1 MTLSKGAVGNLVNRY
16 RAVLK
21 KCHLMNVFG
30 SLAVAA
36 LITMGGSVALAAGD
50 AAYEGALA
58 DSVTGDGGKAI
69 GGWNFTT
76 AGGLDGDHSTA
87 SSNITATGGSFD
99 EIIGGNHIKM
109 LDSSDAISIGN
120 TQTTIRDTTGIGY
133 VIGGSKANNASTSL
147 KNGATS
153 LTIEGGNDIAQS
165 GMVIGGSYVKATG
178 NPGGGKAAVST
189 AQTASTTLLISG
201 GTFAGSVIGGSAA
214 HDYTTYPGAQG
225 TVSPQLSVTDGDT
238 KVTISGGSF
247 AKTKDINAAV
257 VGGGLAFGKGA
268 ASTVTGTSTLT
279 VTGGMFN
286 GNIHAGGA
294 AVNGGTASVANSV
307 LNIEDGANKISG
319 LNAVYGGGL
328 DSGVSG
334 SLTTNIKELGT
345 GTTDFKT
352 GIYGGSKAA
361 VNGLALKDGNV
372 VMNVS
377 DSILC
382 ADIRGGGGAFG
393 SGSSSTTDSST
404 LQISNTTVSGYES
417 GTNIWTGRIFGAGM
431 AEGKDALIK
440 HGSSSVVVENV
451 TGVTYDK
458 DTGELSKEDG
468 ARVYGGGQAFGSNL
482 GEKVFVDSAK
492 VVVKGE
498 KTSLAEV
505 YGGSIVSGT
514 SKPETSGLV
523 VLGSSDVTIENG
535 TIMGCVLGGNNA
547 NWFGR
552 SVVGKQNEQGAYTFN
567 KEKYSAG
574 STKVTISG
582 GDVSQALVAGGSLS
596 DYGWY
601 YNQNGVRESA
611 VFGTTDVTVSGGKAG
626 TVIGGGIASYY
637 NTESLVESGE
647 QLTDASPR
655 SFVEGKTSVTVSG
668 GEVGNII
675 GGGFAQSNQKD
686 LPAFAEV
693 KGDSTVSV
701 TGGTVSGSIFGGG
714 MADGE
719 GTGANVTGNTSIIIS
734 GGELQGD
741 IYAGGAAEGT
751 GSSADVGGSATI
763 TFLNGSAFTNAV
775 HGQGRGATVTGDSI
789 LAFGNLGTGYTGIFE
804 GSFDGFNFLN
814 VASGSSVT
822 LANGLDNASVGDEL
836 KLNGAGTVI
845 SDVTLSDAK
854 KLEVAN
860 GTFQSSLVDLSGNSN
875 LMVSGGVLSTM
886 ENGVLSFADSAHL
899 TLTDG
904 AANLYKNMVLDKSYN
919 TLSGI
924 GEAIVGI
931 SGDLNILLGG
941 AEYTAA
947 QYNQAKD
954 GLLGAGEDAV
964 LNFLDGTL
972 KVQDGEQVVIGGT
985 VDANNKVTL
994 AGGTPV
1000 VAQADEAAKDAGA
1013 KIASVPDRF
1022 IQVVAADDADKALL
1036 TASSLEVKNSA
1047 FSAKGLQ
1054 VNPTDAESGV
1064 HLDVTG
1070 GTTLTLVGGD
1080 TVDSSVIIDE
1090 GGNAVKTRIAV
1101 DGGAT
1106 LNLGIAGNTGNQ
1118 MASMD
1123 GLEVRE
1129 GTVKVNGNGLE
1140 STQHTY
1146 GELTV
1151 AHENAAVNFNKATVV
1166 AEKATLE
1173 AGSVTAENAAVRF
1186 TELNAQNGS
1195 LQVLN
1200 STAHIE
1206 NLTAAGGSLFVDPAH
1221 VKVETLSGD
1230 TFDTTLLVGDGSVV
1244 EIGSIA
1250 DIQAKAA
1257 EAGLHPTAFGDGF
1270 TVASGESMLALGNR
1284 IALGPNGR
1292 IVVDAGVNKDGEI
1305 GGTPVHDAAYFGDT
1319 SLLVVD
1325 SAIASGEGAIKAHA
1339 ATDTITV
1346 KQGAKLYIVDAKAN
1360 DTYTVASN
1368 FADASSTVEGWT
1380 GSDLV
1385 TNRLINAERI
1395 AGTDGTVTVRTTA
1408 KQAASLYPDLSI
1420 PHTLDSMIGAN
1431 QNDVDSANAGIRFL
1445 SRAMEP
1451 QFLADGDVVPTI
1463 DGAAQLAYAGG
1474 VQASTIAVAQAPTRA
1489 IQDHLSLASNVAQ
1502 QGTSLHEDGFDL
1514 WANALYG
1521 ANRARDFS
1529 AGSLDAGYNSDFA
1542 GGVIG
1547 GDWTFGAGAGKGRVG
1562 LAFNVGTGDTKS
1574 RGDFNGTKN
1583 DFDFWGVSLYGGWSM
1598 DNINVVADFGY
1609 SASKNELKQD
1619 IPSSLGM
1626 GGKIKADVDSDV
1638 ITAGVKAEY
1647 MVKTDVLDVM
1657 PHVGVRY
1664 MAVKTDSFSTKLDQG
1679 GDLFRTDGDLQHVWQ
1694 FPVGVNLSKSF
1705 ETESGWKIKPQADLS
1720 VVPAAGDTKTKIDVR
1735 TPGVDAS
1742 DSMKRRVMDTTS
1754 FDGVFGVEVQK
1765 DNVSFGLGY
1774 NVQASEH
1781 QTGQGVTASFMY
1793 KF

>member
-30 SLAVAA
+30 SLAVAGM
-36 LITMGGSVALAAGD
+36 LIMGGAGIAGAWQAGD
-50 AAYEGALA
+50 IDNKGTSAEGFLLA
-58 DSVTGDGGKAI
+58 TNVANTAVSYDENTKIATVSGSLVVNTEDNLAIQARVDKKQAIYPRIDVMSDVNLSAGQVAVSGQDGIVNIGSAGNYVSNIVLHSKFKAQGETDPTELYSAIFARNLFGEGQVNLYGKAI
-69 GGWNFTT
+69 AITTEERALQSGKWGNAISGNGSGAINIHGTDKVTIRGAIESLNAYMQKGGTSSIKININQDAADTATVDMEGIYINAADKSEVNIKGADGSSVTSKLIASAVNKTSGGKININLAGDTSSYTGIIDAKNGGDISVT
-76 AGGLDGDHSTA
+76 AGTISSVGDATGEAVSVDAATVTLKGNAVTLSHQANEKVSGQEYVNVSLLNNGGKVDITADKLTFNA
-87 SSNITATGGSFD
+87 SSVSTYDPNKTEGTNHHAAVLAGNSEMAINVKELYIGSNEKGGDRGIRLTGANNKLTILADKIVSYTGDEFVHVRKNAANSVANIGTADQRIGEFEAHTTLGKGDYGVAILQANEGGTVNFYADKALFDGVTNNEGGVFGSGSYGAVNVDATALTINGNLCGTYGKMLGQSDKTFALKVATEKLDLEGNINAGSMGTQNSKMDRQTNVTVAAGSANIT
-99 EIIGGNHIKM
+99 GNISAWERGDIRLDVAKALDIKGQITTNKM
-109 LDSSDAISIGN
+109 TTEGAKAASVAISADTFRVTAEDYAVKVDEDTTVTLNAKTKGVLTAQNALSGAGSIVNLGVLDLAGN
-120 TQTTIRDTTGIGY
+120 TSQFTGTF
-133 VIGGSKANNASTSL
+133 S
-147 KNGATS
+147 
-153 LTIEGGNDIAQS
+153 QS
-165 GMVIGGSYVKATG
+165 AG
-178 NPGGGKAAVST
+178 
-189 AQTASTTLLISG
+189 STTLSGDFFGGNVELSG
-201 GTFAGSVIGGSAA
+201 GALNADVAKIASGKAVNVSDGTITVAKSLDLSAGALSVSGMGSAIVA
-214 HDYTTYPGAQG
+214 EKGTTTFGQ
-225 TVSPQLSVTDGDT
+225 DGSLT
-238 KVTISGGSF
+238 LSGGSF
-247 AKTKDINAAV
+247 VADAGSFISDAFDAFDGVGNAV
-257 VGGGLAFGKGA
+257 VG
-268 ASTVTGTSTLT
+268 T
-279 VTGGMFN
+279 
-286 GNIHAGGA
+286 
-294 AVNGGTASVANSV
+294 
-307 LNIEDGANKISG
+307 
-319 LNAVYGGGL
+319 
-328 DSGVSG
+328 SG
-334 SLTTNIKELGT
+334 SLNL
-345 GTTDFKT
+345 
-352 GIYGGSKAA
+352 
-361 VNGLALKDGNV
+361 
-372 VMNVS
+372 
-377 DSILC
+377 
-382 ADIRGGGGAFG
+382 
-393 SGSSSTTDSST
+393 
-404 LQISNTTVSGYES
+404 
-417 GTNIWTGRIFGAGM
+417 
-431 AEGKDALIK
+431 
-440 HGSSSVVVENV
+440 
-451 TGVTYDK
+451 
-458 DTGELSKEDG
+458 
-468 ARVYGGGQAFGSNL
+468 RV
-482 GEKVFVDSAK
+482 
-492 VVVKGE
+492 
-498 KTSLAEV
+498 
-505 YGGSIVSGT
+505 
-514 SKPETSGLV
+514 
-523 VLGSSDVTIENG
+523 
-535 TIMGCVLGGNNA
+535 
-547 NWFGR
+547 
-552 SVVGKQNEQGAYTFN
+552 
-567 KEKYSAG
+567 
-574 STKVTISG
+574 
-582 GDVSQALVAGGSLS
+582 
-596 DYGWY
+596 
-601 YNQNGVRESA
+601 
-611 VFGTTDVTVSGGKAG
+611 
-626 TVIGGGIASYY
+626 
-637 NTESLVESGE
+637 
-647 QLTDASPR
+647 
-655 SFVEGKTSVTVSG
+655 
-668 GEVGNII
+668 
-675 GGGFAQSNQKD
+675 
-686 LPAFAEV
+686 
-693 KGDSTVSV
+693 
-701 TGGTVSGSIFGGG
+701 
-714 MADGE
+714 
-719 GTGANVTGNTSIIIS
+719 
-734 GGELQGD
+734 
-741 IYAGGAAEGT
+741 
-751 GSSADVGGSATI
+751 
-763 TFLNGSAFTNAV
+763 
-775 HGQGRGATVTGDSI
+775 
-789 LAFGNLGTGYTGIFE
+789 
-804 GSFDGFNFLN
+804 
-814 VASGSSVT
+814 
-822 LANGLDNASVGDEL
+822 
-836 KLNGAGTVI
+836 
-845 SDVTLSDAK
+845 
-854 KLEVAN
+854 
-860 GTFQSSLVDLSGNSN
+860 
-875 LMVSGGVLSTM
+875 
-886 ENGVLSFADSAHL
+886 
-899 TLTDG
+899 
-904 AANLYKNMVLDKSYN
+904 
-919 TLSGI
+919 
-924 GEAIVGI
+924 
-931 SGDLNILLGG
+931 GG

-985 VDANNKVTL
+985 VDVNNKVTL
-994 AGGTPV
+994 SGGTPV

-1054 VNPTDAESGV
+1054 VNPTDVESGV